1 MNDETPDRY
10 VTFLGLDC
18 DAKADRLY
26 QMLQARMAGND
37 SPWVGYFEKKLA
49 ENTRMGHDML
59 RFVGAQVNALMSF
72 FEEEDDE
79 EALVLLHH
87 LEYHC
92 C

>member
-1 MNDETPDRY
+1 MNDEAPDRY

-18 DAKADRLY
+18 DAKADRLH
-26 QMLQARMAGND
+26 QMLLARMAGND
-37 SPWVGYFEKKLA
+37 SRWVAYFEGKLA

-59 RFVGAQVNALMSF
+59 RFVGAQVNALISF
-72 FEEEDDE
+72 FEEEEDE
-79 EALVLLHH
+79 EALALLHH